1 MNRIFTTVWSES
13 RQQWVVAP
21 ELASGGGRPK
31 LTPKKSALAL
41 LLGAVLLQSGP
52 VMAKNYTDETLE
64 NALQSLNAGDSAT
77 NTTVNSG
84 GVQAVNSGGTATHT
98 TVNYG
103 GQQDV
108 NDGGTATDTTVNY
121 GGWQDVNDGG
131 TATHTTVNEGG
142 RQDVN
147 DGGTA
152 THTTVN
158 EGGRQNIYS
167 GGTATDT
174 TLNGGRQDVNDGGTA
189 TRTTLN
195 SWGWQHIYSGGT
207 ATHTTVN
214 NGGWQH
220 IYSGGTATDTTVNE
234 GGQQD
239 VNDGGTATHTTVNN
253 GGVQVVDGG
262 GTATH
267 TTVNNGGVQVV
278 DGGGTATHTTV
289 NNGGLQ
295 SIDGGTATNTTVNGG
310 LQHIYNGGT
319 ATDTILNGGQ
329 QHIYNGGTATDTT
342 VNNGGWQDVNDGGT
356 ATDTTVNEGGKQDV
370 SYGGTATDTTVNEGG
385 KQNIYS
391 GGTATDT
398 TLNGG
403 LQHIYSGG
411 TANDTTVNNGG
422 VQAVDGGT
430 ATNTTVNSGGLL
442 QVTSGGQLSGTTTLG
457 NGGELSGSD
466 VINNGNIHYLQHNSA
481 VYQGNL
487 SGTGLLTQ
495 DGGSLTLQ
503 GTLRQEGG
511 IFLNSGGV
519 MTMDD
524 LQAVADITAESGTQ
538 LHLTGNTTLTGKIDP
553 TDMTVNSGA
562 TWNMTGDSVLDSLS
576 HAGSINFIHTGS
588 TFTPMTLT
596 TTNFTGN
603 GGTLTLHSVLGDSTS
618 LTDRLVIDGG
628 QATGNTRLVIVN
640 NGGLGAPTT
649 GNGITVVDVIN
660 GATTTAGAFA
670 MTGPLDAGAY
680 RYSLYRNANESWYL
694 TTGTPTPPD
703 SGTPTPPDSGTPTP
717 PDSGTPTP
725 PDSGL
730 AGSGGYS
737 NAAWLYT
744 SLAGQAMD
752 YDRQVLGDRD
762 SRRSVLSTDPQTGQ
776 VLWGRMHAG
785 SLSHD
790 RGGMTPSGDMA
801 QSRSHYAFIQMGG
814 DVWVQQNSDAVW
826 RAGLYGAIGSN
837 RGDVTRGD
845 DGRQAGNMSDTV
857 YTGGLYL
864 SGDWQNGAWLDT
876 VAQFSRHNVTT
887 STAQKTSMST
897 AGTGIALSAEGGW
910 TVAVTPG
917 LYAEPQLQYVWQ
929 TQQFND
935 AMDSR
940 RATWRSE
947 SSQSHQ
953 VRAGVRLGNTV
964 RESRKGGDVPFSLWV
979 KPSVIQTFGSR
990 GSATT
995 GMSGVQGSDLSFSPD
1010 RDGTALSAEAGM
1022 DVAAGSRGTIGLRA
1036 GYTESVQGSAAGG
1049 YYGQIN
1055 LKIRF

>member
-253 GGVQVVDGG
+253 GGLQHINSG
-262 GTATH
+262 GTA
-267 TTVNNGGVQVV
+267 N
-278 DGGGTATHTTV
+278 DTTV

-385 KQNIYS
+385 KQN
-391 GGTATDT
+391 
-398 TLNGG
+398 
-403 LQHIYSGG
+403 IYSGG

-538 LHLTGNTTLTGKIDP
+538 LHLTGNTTLTGKIDR

-596 TTNFTGN
+596 TSNFTGN

-649 GNGITVVDVIN
+649 GNGITVVDAIN